1 MIVVLIILCLVWAW
15 ISLEMYLAPS
25 EKQDKKIHDY
35 ENDEE
40 AIF

>member
-1 MIVVLIILCLVWAW
+1 MGTFLILLCLVWGW
-15 ISLEMYLAPS
+15 ISLEMYLAPN
-25 EKQDKKIHDY
+25 EKDEKKIQEY